1 MDIGMDGS
9 KLAISVSIGVFKV
22 QRGGGAGSS
31 GCLRQV
37 GKASWKGF
45 SI

>member
-22 QRGGGAGSS
+22 QRGG
-31 GCLRQV
+31 V
-37 GKASWKGF
+37 GVL
-45 SI
+45 